1 MDNLTF
7 LAYITHQYLYAQ
19 FEKKQKLQSQIAR
32 MFHELL
38 SRDREDGCATRQPQ
52 GVGSR
57 GVLEQYVAGLEVRA
71 RPGGRSYPLSQ
82 KAIHEIYGL
91 KEGIQMNEDIAA
103 FEKALEAFL
112 KVFRGDV
119 MEIVDKGALPISFII
134 AFREPSLDGFETIQY
149 IARSTQGCPP
159 GLQEALK
166 EVIYNWAR
174 KTYTEFTAVD
184 EMPVF
189 RQ

>member
-1 MDNLTF
+1 
-7 LAYITHQYLYAQ
+7 
-19 FEKKQKLQSQIAR
+19 
-32 MFHELL
+32 
-38 SRDREDGCATRQPQ
+38 
-52 GVGSR
+52 
-57 GVLEQYVAGLEVRA
+57 
-71 RPGGRSYPLSQ
+71 
-82 KAIHEIYGL
+82 
-91 KEGIQMNEDIAA
+91 MNEDLAA

-112 KVFRGDV
+112 KVFRNDV
-119 MEIVDKGALPISFII
+119 MEIVDKGALPVSFII

-149 IARSTQGCPP
+149 IARSTRGCPP

-174 KTYTEFTAVD
+174 KTYADFTAVD